1 MLKAPEPPKILAQLS
16 SAESSP
22 GGSAMMKLKMKGYP
36 RPNIKWTK
44 DGKPL
49 EAGDRHKFVYPD
61 ADTVAIII
69 NKISG
74 DDVGT

>member
-1 MLKAPEPPKILAQLS
+1 
-16 SAESSP
+16 
-22 GGSAMMKLKMKGYP
+22 MKLKMKDYP